1 MRVHTPAITSLP
13 ARVLVVADWR
23 VDPHGVI
30 DACRLRASRGDVAFA
45 LVVPAWLHG
54 LDWAGDPRASRP
66 CATRQL
72 ETLGDLARAA
82 GLVVELAHVGD
93 PDPTSAL
100 DDALQTFPA
109 TEIFLCRSRR
119 RRHPL
124 DLAHRL
130 RRSSGLPLH
139 EARLAPGGSGRER
152 RRRGPALNGHCA
164 AEPLRVP

>member
-72 ETLGDLARAA
+72 ETLGD
-82 GLVVELAHVGD
+82 
-93 PDPTSAL
+93 
-100 DDALQTFPA
+100 ALQTFPA